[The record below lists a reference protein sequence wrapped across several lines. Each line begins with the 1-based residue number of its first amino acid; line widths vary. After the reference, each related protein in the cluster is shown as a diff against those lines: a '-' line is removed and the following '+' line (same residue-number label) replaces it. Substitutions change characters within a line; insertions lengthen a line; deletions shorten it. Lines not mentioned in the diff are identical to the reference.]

1 VKIPPGSRSSPFPIL
16 KAWLPGSRGRTIVWT
31 VTELGIAL
39 LMIGATLVVV
49 ETHVASLGMLAGP
62 GALALGVGAVL
73 AVSGLGGGIVIA
85 LVLAVLITAGSL
97 AFAGVAVREGK
108 SARQRR
114 VRSGP
119 EALVGRVGVV
129 QSWGEPNGR
138 VQVDGALWKAK
149 RSWADD
155 QDGDLHAGDPI
166 VVERLTGL
174 TLAVRRAEEWELAP

>member
-1 VKIPPGSRSSPFPIL
+1 
-16 KAWLPGSRGRTIVWT
+16 

-39 LMIGATLVVV
+39 LMIGALLVVV

-85 LVLAVLITAGSL
+85 LILAVLLTAGSL

-108 SARQRR
+108 SARRRR

-129 QSWGEPNGR
+129 QAWGEPTGR
-138 VQVDGALWKAK
+138 VRVDGALWRAQ
-149 RSWADD
+149 RSWADEES
-155 QDGDLHAGDPI
+155 GDLHAGDQV
-166 VVERLTGL
+166 VVERLSGL